1 LTSHPALRGSC
12 AAAETGAP
20 LRRSIKRNKE
30 ESLHENKPG
39 HFGIWRLCWPA
50 PARQGVTY
58 GGNLNGFHIDGLSDV
73 KVGFFQDGTYAAA
86 NNNGTTWSQTY
97 I

>member
-1 LTSHPALRGSC
+1 
-12 AAAETGAP
+12 
-20 LRRSIKRNKE
+20 
-30 ESLHENKPG
+30 
-39 HFGIWRLCWPA
+39 
-50 PARQGVTY
+50 VTY